1 MLILVAVAKAVA
13 GMVIVA
19 AHHHVV
25 VAAVVAAIN
34 AIAVAVAQPQRE
46 KRSPIP
52 QQPNSLLLKW

>member
-25 VAAVVAAIN
+25 VAAVVAIN